1 MSLSTSEL
9 KEKISKIDEDII
21 KLRSE
26 VGSERK
32 ISVLNDYKEYL
43 KDEVRMIE
51 QRNRGNNG

>member
-1 MSLSTSEL
+1 MSLSTTEL

-32 ISVLNDYKEYL
+32 IAVLNDYKEYL

-51 QRNRGNNG
+51 RNRGNNG